1 MFGVFNSL
9 AKAALGTVKLP
20 VDLVADIAT
29 MGGAL
34 TDKDKPY
41 TVEGL
46 EKVYENLEKAVDP
59 KS

>member
-9 AKAALGTVKLP
+9 AKAALGAVKLP
-20 VDLVADIAT
+20 VDIVADIAT
-29 MGGAL
+29 MGGVL

-46 EKVYENLEKAVDP
+46 ENVYENLEKAVDP